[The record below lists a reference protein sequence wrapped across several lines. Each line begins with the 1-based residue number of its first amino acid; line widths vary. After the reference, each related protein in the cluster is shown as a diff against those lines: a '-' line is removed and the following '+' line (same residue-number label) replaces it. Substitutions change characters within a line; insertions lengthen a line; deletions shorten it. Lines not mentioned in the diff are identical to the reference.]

1 MKLVDLRKLAI
12 KKRQRIRF
20 PLNNGMECV
29 MNELGVALV
38 PGLDRVPDFNLE
50 QELETASV
58 FVLEP
63 LDVGQKNAPRP
74 ADHRAGRNGRAGVRG
89 ACRRPAPR
97 RARRRVAGTPGAPCA
112 SESAPSPCHNG
123 E

>member
-1 MKLVDLRKLAI
+1 MKLAELRKLAI
-12 KKRQRIRF
+12 KKQQKIRF

-29 MNELGVALV
+29 VNELGVAQV

-50 QELETASV
+50 HELETAQI

-63 LDVGQKNAPRP
+63 LDAGQKNAPRP
-74 ADHRAGRNGRAGVRG
+74 RAMAREEFA
-89 ACRRPAPR
+89 ALLSAAPAAAVHHDER
-97 RARRRVAGTPGAPCA
+97 
-112 SESAPSPCHNG
+112 ED